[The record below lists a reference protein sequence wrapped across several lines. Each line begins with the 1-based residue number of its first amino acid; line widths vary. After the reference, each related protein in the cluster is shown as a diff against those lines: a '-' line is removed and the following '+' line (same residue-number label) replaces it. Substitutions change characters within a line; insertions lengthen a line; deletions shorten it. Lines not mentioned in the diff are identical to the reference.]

1 MYTIRRTVLKMIYN
15 VMTSIAKNELYMGY
29 IFGIMILGG
38 FIREYS
44 ALEDVYSLAKKYVK
58 DNRILVII
66 TSLLGGILP
75 IPGRV
80 ALSAPLLDAI
90 APQDK
95 ERRSAFGVIDY
106 LSVHHYYWWSPLEK
120 TVVLPMAVMGVS
132 YSTFLGYTIIPL
144 IITLTYTWWYIFTKV
159 PVASVVP
166 NLEYVREFDWRRA
179 LTGWAPLI
187 ATVILLLQ
195 TGKGGAIFFFP
206 WFLGM
211 SIYYSIVFKDWK
223 WGKWLDGKFAMV
235 ATIVLALGGVVG
247 LIKGPVMDYLK
258 AATPEM
264 LIPASLVAMV
274 AAYIMGSSGKYAGMT
289 SALVAIFGPN
299 YLVWFLCT
307 EYSGYL
313 ISPAHKCLMIGQQ
326 YFGTPIKKYYAVLS
340 RLCAI
345 LIGYAALTTFVF

>member
-1 MYTIRRTVLKMIYN
+1 MMLVETLK
-15 VMTSIAKNELYMGY
+15 SIATNELYMGY

-38 FIREYS
+38 FIREHS

-58 DNRILVII
+58 DHRILVII

-90 APQDK
+90 APPDK

-132 YSTFLGYTIIPL
+132 YGTFLGYTIIPL

-159 PVASVVP
+159 PARSVVP
-166 NLEYVREFDWRRA
+166 NLEHVRDFNWRRA

-187 ATVILLLQ
+187 ATVILLLN
-195 TGKGGAIFFFP
+195 TGKAGAPFFFP

-211 SIYYSIVFKDWK
+211 SIYYSIVYKDWK
-223 WGKWLDGKFAMV
+223 WGRWLDGKFAII
-235 ATIVLALGGVVG
+235 ATVVLALGGVVG
-247 LIKGPVMDYLK
+247 LVKGPVMEYLK

-289 SALVAIFGPN
+289 SVLVSIFGPQ

-313 ISPAHKCLMIGQQ
+313 VSPAHKCLMIGQQ
-326 YFGTPIKKYYAVLS
+326 YFGTPIRKYYVVLS

-345 LIGYAALTTFVF
+345 LIAYAAITTFIL

>member
-1 MYTIRRTVLKMIYN
+1 MIEA
-15 VMTSIAKNELYMGY
+15 ILKNELYMGY

-38 FIREYS
+38 FIREHS

-58 DNRILVII
+58 DNRVLVII

-90 APQDK
+90 APPDK

-144 IITLTYTWWYIFTKV
+144 AITLGYTWWYIFTKV
-159 PVASVVP
+159 PAASVVP
-166 NLEYVREFDWRRA
+166 NLEYVRDFNWRRA
-179 LTGWAPLI
+179 ITGWAPLI
-187 ATVILLLQ
+187 ATVILLLN
-195 TGKGGAIFFFP
+195 TGKAGAPFFFP
-206 WFLGM
+206 WFLAM
-211 SIYYSIVFKDWK
+211 SIYYSIVYKDWK
-223 WGKWLDGKFAMV
+223 WGRWLDGKFAII
-235 ATIVLALGGVVG
+235 ATIVLAFGGIVG
-247 LIKGPVMDYLK
+247 QIKEPVMAYLK
-258 AATPEM
+258 AATPDM

-289 SALVAIFGPN
+289 SVLVSIFGPQ

-313 ISPAHKCLMIGQQ
+313 VSPAHKCLMIGQQ
-326 YFGTPIKKYYAVLS
+326 YFGTPLKKYMVVLS

-345 LIGYAALTTFVF
+345 LIAYAAITTFIL

>member
-1 MYTIRRTVLKMIYN
+1 MIE
-15 VMTSIAKNELYMGY
+15 SILKNELYMGY

-38 FIREYS
+38 FIREHS

-58 DNRILVII
+58 DNRVLVII

-90 APQDK
+90 APPDK

-144 IITLTYTWWYIFTKV
+144 AITLAYTWWYIFTKV
-159 PVASVVP
+159 PAASVVP
-166 NLEYVREFDWRRA
+166 NLEYVRDFNWRRA
-179 LTGWAPLI
+179 ITGWAPLI
-187 ATVILLLQ
+187 ATVILLLN
-195 TGKGGAIFFFP
+195 TGKAGAPFFFP
-206 WFLGM
+206 WFLAM
-211 SIYYSIVFKDWK
+211 SIYYSIVYKDWK
-223 WGKWLDGKFAMV
+223 WGRWLDGKFAII
-235 ATIVLALGGVVG
+235 ATIVLAFGGIVG
-247 LIKGPVMDYLK
+247 QIKGPVMAYLN
-258 AATPEM
+258 AATPDM

-289 SALVAIFGPN
+289 SALVAVFGPQ

-313 ISPAHKCLMIGQQ
+313 VSPAHKCLMIGQQ
-326 YFGTPIKKYYAVLS
+326 YFGTPLKKYMVVLS

-345 LIGYAALTTFVF
+345 LIAYAAITTFIL

>member
-1 MYTIRRTVLKMIYN
+1 MLKVIE
-15 VMTSIAKNELYMGY
+15 SIAKNELYMGY

-38 FIREYS
+38 FIREHY

-90 APQDK
+90 APPDP
-95 ERRSAFGVIDY
+95 ERRSHFGVIDY

-144 IITLTYTWWYIFTKV
+144 AITLGYTWWYIFTKV
-159 PVASVVP
+159 PVHSVIP
-166 NLEYVREFDWRRA
+166 NLDYVSDFNWRRA

-187 ATVILLLQ
+187 ATVILLLN
-195 TGKGGAIFFFP
+195 TGKAGAPFFFP
-206 WFLGM
+206 WFLAM
-211 SIYYSIVFKDWK
+211 SIYYSIVYKDWR
-223 WGKWLDGKFAMV
+223 WGRWLDGKFAV
-235 ATIVLALGGVVG
+235 IATVVLALGGVVG
-247 LIKGPVMDYLK
+247 MIKGPVMEYLK
-258 AATPEM
+258 AATPDM

-289 SALVAIFGPN
+289 SVLVSIFGAQ

-326 YFGTPIKKYYAVLS
+326 YFGTPIKKYYVVLS

-345 LIGYAALTTFVF
+345 LIAYAAITTFIL

>member
-1 MYTIRRTVLKMIYN
+1 MFGDKKKIKDSERSLISETVSIEGTIN
-15 VMTSIAKNELYMGY
+15 S
-29 IFGIMILGG
+29 
-38 FIREYS
+38 S
-44 ALEDVYSLAKKYVK
+44 
-58 DNRILVII
+58 
-66 TSLLGGILP
+66 
-75 IPGRV
+75 
-80 ALSAPLLDAI
+80 
-90 APQDK
+90 
-95 ERRSAFGVIDY
+95 
-106 LSVHHYYWWSPLEK
+106 
-120 TVVLPMAVMGVS
+120 
-132 YSTFLGYTIIPL
+132 
-144 IITLTYTWWYIFTKV
+144 
-159 PVASVVP
+159 
-166 NLEYVREFDWRRA
+166 
-179 LTGWAPLI
+179 
-187 ATVILLLQ
+187 
-195 TGKGGAIFFFP
+195 GAID
-206 WFLGM
+206 
-211 SIYYSIVFKDWK
+211 I
-223 WGKWLDGKFAMV
+223 A
-235 ATIVLALGGVVG
+235 G

>member
-1 MYTIRRTVLKMIYN
+1 MIEA
-15 VMTSIAKNELYMGY
+15 ILKNELYMGY

-38 FIREYS
+38 FIREHS

-58 DNRILVII
+58 DNRVLVII

-90 APQDK
+90 APPDK

-144 IITLTYTWWYIFTKV
+144 AITLGYTWWYIFTKV
-159 PVASVVP
+159 PAASVVP
-166 NLEYVREFDWRRA
+166 NLEYVRDFNWRRA
-179 LTGWAPLI
+179 ITGWAPLI
-187 ATVILLLQ
+187 ATVILLLN
-195 TGKGGAIFFFP
+195 TGKAGAPFFFP
-206 WFLGM
+206 WFLAM
-211 SIYYSIVFKDWK
+211 SIYYSIVYKDWK
-223 WGKWLDGKFAMV
+223 WGRWLDGKFAII
-235 ATIVLALGGVVG
+235 ATIVLAFGGIVG
-247 LIKGPVMDYLK
+247 QIKEPVMAYLK
-258 AATPEM
+258 AATPDM

-289 SALVAIFGPN
+289 SVLVSIFGPQ

-326 YFGTPIKKYYAVLS
+326 YFGTPWKKYMVVLS

-345 LIGYAALTTFVF
+345 LIAYAAITTFIL

>member
-1 MYTIRRTVLKMIYN
+1 MIE
-15 VMTSIAKNELYMGY
+15 SILKNELYMGY

-38 FIREYS
+38 FIREYH
-44 ALEDVYSLAKKYVK
+44 ALEDVYSLAKKYIK
-58 DNRILVII
+58 DNRVLVII

-90 APQDK
+90 APPDK

-144 IITLTYTWWYIFTKV
+144 AITLAYTWWYIFTKV

-166 NLEYVREFDWRRA
+166 NLEHVREFNWRRA
-179 LTGWAPLI
+179 ITGWAPLI
-187 ATVILLLQ
+187 ATVILLLN

-206 WFLGM
+206 WFGVM
-211 SIYYSIVFKDWK
+211 CAYYSIIYKDWK
-223 WGKWLDGKFAMV
+223 WGKWLDGKFAII
-235 ATIVLALGGVVG
+235 ATIVLAFGGIVG
-247 LIKGPVMDYLK
+247 QIKEPVMAYLK
-258 AATPEM
+258 SATPEM

-289 SALVAIFGPN
+289 SALVAIFGPQ

-313 ISPAHKCLMIGQQ
+313 VSPAHKCLMIGQQ
-326 YFGTPIKKYYAVLS
+326 YFGTPIKKYMVVLS

-345 LIGYAALTTFVF
+345 LIVYAAFVTFVV

>member
-1 MYTIRRTVLKMIYN
+1 MIEA
-15 VMTSIAKNELYMGY
+15 ILKNELYMGY

-38 FIREYS
+38 FIREHS

-58 DNRILVII
+58 DNRVLVII

-90 APQDK
+90 APSDK
-95 ERRSAFGVIDY
+95 EKRSAFGVIDY

-144 IITLTYTWWYIFTKV
+144 AITLAYTWWYIFTKV
-159 PVASVVP
+159 PAASVVP
-166 NLEYVREFDWRRA
+166 NLEYVRDFNWRRA
-179 LTGWAPLI
+179 ITGWAPLI
-187 ATVILLLQ
+187 ATVILLLN

-206 WFLGM
+206 WFGAM
-211 SIYYSIVFKDWK
+211 CVYYSIIYKDWK
-223 WGKWLDGKFAMV
+223 WGRWLDGKFAII
-235 ATIVLALGGVVG
+235 ATIVLAFGGIVG
-247 LIKGPVMDYLK
+247 QIKGPVMAYLN
-258 AATPEM
+258 AATPDM

-289 SALVAIFGPN
+289 SALVTVFGPQ

-313 ISPAHKCLMIGQQ
+313 VSPAHKCLMIGQQ
-326 YFGTPIKKYYAVLS
+326 YFGTPLKKYMVVLS

-345 LIGYAALTTFVF
+345 LIAYAAITTFIL

>member
-1 MYTIRRTVLKMIYN
+1 MIEA
-15 VMTSIAKNELYMGY
+15 ILKNELYMGY

-38 FIREYS
+38 FIREHS

-58 DNRILVII
+58 DNRVLVII

-90 APQDK
+90 APPDK

-144 IITLTYTWWYIFTKV
+144 AITLAYTWWYIFTKV
-159 PVASVVP
+159 PAASVVP
-166 NLEYVREFDWRRA
+166 NLEYVRDFNWRRA
-179 LTGWAPLI
+179 ITGWAPLI
-187 ATVILLLQ
+187 ATVILLLN

-206 WFLGM
+206 WFGAM
-211 SIYYSIVFKDWK
+211 CAYYSIVYRDWK
-223 WGKWLDGKFAMV
+223 WGRWIDAKFAV
-235 ATIVLALGGVVG
+235 IATIVLAFGGIVG
-247 LIKGPVMDYLK
+247 QIKEPVMAYLK
-258 AATPEM
+258 AATPDM

-289 SALVAIFGPN
+289 SALVAVFGPQ

-313 ISPAHKCLMIGQQ
+313 VSPAHKCLMIGQQ
-326 YFGTPIKKYYAVLS
+326 YFGTPWKKYMVVLS

-345 LIGYAALTTFVF
+345 LIAYAAITTFIL

>member
-1 MYTIRRTVLKMIYN
+1 MIEA
-15 VMTSIAKNELYMGY
+15 ILKNELYMGY

-38 FIREYS
+38 FIREHS

-58 DNRILVII
+58 DNRVLVII

-90 APQDK
+90 APPDK

-144 IITLTYTWWYIFTKV
+144 AITLAYTWWYIFTKV
-159 PVASVVP
+159 PAASVVP
-166 NLEYVREFDWRRA
+166 NLEYVRDFNWRRA
-179 LTGWAPLI
+179 ITGWAPLI
-187 ATVILLLQ
+187 ATVILLLN

-206 WFLGM
+206 WFGAM
-211 SIYYSIVFKDWK
+211 CAYYSIVYRDWK
-223 WGKWLDGKFAMV
+223 WGRWIDAKFAV
-235 ATIVLALGGVVG
+235 IATIVLAFGGIVG
-247 LIKGPVMDYLK
+247 QIKEPVMAYLN
-258 AATPEM
+258 AATPDM

-289 SALVAIFGPN
+289 SVLVSIFGPQ

-326 YFGTPIKKYYAVLS
+326 YFGTPWKKYMVVLS

-345 LIGYAALTTFVF
+345 LIAYAAITTFIL

>member
-1 MYTIRRTVLKMIYN
+1 MIEA
-15 VMTSIAKNELYMGY
+15 ILKNELYMGY

-38 FIREYS
+38 FIREHS

-58 DNRILVII
+58 DNRVLVII

-90 APQDK
+90 APPDK

-144 IITLTYTWWYIFTKV
+144 AITLAYTWWYIFTKV
-159 PVASVVP
+159 PAASVVP
-166 NLEYVREFDWRRA
+166 NLEYVRDFNWRRA
-179 LTGWAPLI
+179 ITGWAPLI
-187 ATVILLLQ
+187 ATVILLLN

-206 WFLGM
+206 WFGAM
-211 SIYYSIVFKDWK
+211 CVYYSIIYKDWK
-223 WGKWLDGKFAMV
+223 WGRWLDGKFAII
-235 ATIVLALGGVVG
+235 ATIVLAFGGIVG
-247 LIKGPVMDYLK
+247 QIKEPVMAYLK
-258 AATPEM
+258 AATPDM

-289 SALVAIFGPN
+289 SALVAVFGPQ

-313 ISPAHKCLMIGQQ
+313 VSPAHKCLMIGQQ
-326 YFGTPIKKYYAVLS
+326 YFGTPLKKYMVVLS

-345 LIGYAALTTFVF
+345 LIAYAAITTFIL

>member
-1 MYTIRRTVLKMIYN
+1 MIEA
-15 VMTSIAKNELYMGY
+15 ILKNELYMGY

-38 FIREYS
+38 FIREHS

-58 DNRILVII
+58 DNRVLVII

-90 APQDK
+90 APPDK

-144 IITLTYTWWYIFTKV
+144 AITLGYTWWYIFTKV
-159 PVASVVP
+159 PAASVVP
-166 NLEYVREFDWRRA
+166 NLEYVRDFNWRRA
-179 LTGWAPLI
+179 ITGWAPLI
-187 ATVILLLQ
+187 ATVILLLN
-195 TGKGGAIFFFP
+195 TGKAGAPFFFP
-206 WFLGM
+206 WFLAM
-211 SIYYSIVFKDWK
+211 SIYYSIVYKDWK
-223 WGKWLDGKFAMV
+223 WGRWLDGKFAII
-235 ATIVLALGGVVG
+235 ATIVLAFGGIVG
-247 LIKGPVMDYLK
+247 QIKEPVMAYLK
-258 AATPEM
+258 AATPDM

-289 SALVAIFGPN
+289 SALVAVFGPQ

-313 ISPAHKCLMIGQQ
+313 VSPAHKCLMIGQQ
-326 YFGTPIKKYYAVLS
+326 YFGTPWKKYMVVLS

-345 LIGYAALTTFVF
+345 LIAYAAITTFIL

>member
-1 MYTIRRTVLKMIYN
+1 MIE
-15 VMTSIAKNELYMGY
+15 SILKNELYMGY

-38 FIREYS
+38 FIREHS

-58 DNRILVII
+58 DNRVLVII

-90 APQDK
+90 APPDK
-95 ERRSAFGVIDY
+95 EKRSAFGVIDY

-132 YSTFLGYTIIPL
+132 YSTFLGYTIVPL
-144 IITLTYTWWYIFTKV
+144 AITLAYTWWYIFTKV
-159 PVASVVP
+159 PAASVVP
-166 NLEYVREFDWRRA
+166 NLEYVRDFNWRRA
-179 LTGWAPLI
+179 ITGWAPLI
-187 ATVILLLQ
+187 ATVILLLN
-195 TGKGGAIFFFP
+195 TGKAGAPFFFP
-206 WFLGM
+206 WFLAM
-211 SIYYSIVFKDWK
+211 SIYYSIVYKDWK
-223 WGKWLDGKFAMV
+223 WGRWLDGKFAII
-235 ATIVLALGGVVG
+235 ATIVLAFGGIVG
-247 LIKGPVMDYLK
+247 QIKGPVMAYLN
-258 AATPEM
+258 AATPDM

-289 SALVAIFGPN
+289 SALVAIFGPQ

-326 YFGTPIKKYYAVLS
+326 YFGTPLKKYMVVLS

-345 LIGYAALTTFVF
+345 LIAYAAITTFIL

>member
-1 MYTIRRTVLKMIYN
+1 MIEA
-15 VMTSIAKNELYMGY
+15 ILKNELYMGY

-38 FIREYS
+38 FIREHS

-58 DNRILVII
+58 DNRVLVII

-90 APQDK
+90 APPDK

-144 IITLTYTWWYIFTKV
+144 AITLAYTWWYIFTKV
-159 PVASVVP
+159 PAASVVP
-166 NLEYVREFDWRRA
+166 NLEYVRDFNWRRA
-179 LTGWAPLI
+179 ITGWAPLI
-187 ATVILLLQ
+187 ATVILLLN
-195 TGKGGAIFFFP
+195 TGKAGAPFFFP
-206 WFLGM
+206 WFLAM
-211 SIYYSIVFKDWK
+211 SIYYSIVYKDWK
-223 WGKWLDGKFAMV
+223 WGRWLDGKFAII
-235 ATIVLALGGVVG
+235 ATIVLAFGGIVG
-247 LIKGPVMDYLK
+247 QIKEPVMAYLK
-258 AATPEM
+258 AATPDM

-289 SALVAIFGPN
+289 SVLVSIFGPQ

-313 ISPAHKCLMIGQQ
+313 VSPAHKCLMIGQQ
-326 YFGTPIKKYYAVLS
+326 YFGTPWKKYMVVLS

-345 LIGYAALTTFVF
+345 LIAYAAITTFIL

>member
-1 MYTIRRTVLKMIYN
+1 MIE
-15 VMTSIAKNELYMGY
+15 SILKNELYMGY

-38 FIREYS
+38 FIREHS

-58 DNRILVII
+58 DNRVLVII

-90 APQDK
+90 APPDK

-144 IITLTYTWWYIFTKV
+144 AITLAYTWWYIFTKV
-159 PVASVVP
+159 PAASVVP
-166 NLEYVREFDWRRA
+166 NLEYVRDFNWRRA
-179 LTGWAPLI
+179 ITGWAPLI
-187 ATVILLLQ
+187 ATVILLLN
-195 TGKGGAIFFFP
+195 TGKAGAPFFFP
-206 WFLGM
+206 WFLAM
-211 SIYYSIVFKDWK
+211 SIYYSIVYKDWK
-223 WGKWLDGKFAMV
+223 WGRWLDGKFAII
-235 ATIVLALGGVVG
+235 ATIVLAFGGIVG
-247 LIKGPVMDYLK
+247 QIKEPVMAYLN
-258 AATPEM
+258 AATPDM

-289 SALVAIFGPN
+289 SALVAVFGPQ

-313 ISPAHKCLMIGQQ
+313 VSPAHKCLMIGQQ
-326 YFGTPIKKYYAVLS
+326 YFGTPLKKYMVVLS

-345 LIGYAALTTFVF
+345 LIAYAAITTFIL

>member
-1 MYTIRRTVLKMIYN
+1 MIEA
-15 VMTSIAKNELYMGY
+15 ILKNELYMGY

-38 FIREYS
+38 FIREHS

-58 DNRILVII
+58 DNRVLVII

-90 APQDK
+90 APPDK

-144 IITLTYTWWYIFTKV
+144 AITLAYTWWYIFTKV
-159 PVASVVP
+159 PAASVVP
-166 NLEYVREFDWRRA
+166 NLEYVRDFNWRRA
-179 LTGWAPLI
+179 ITGWAPLI
-187 ATVILLLQ
+187 ATVILLLN

-206 WFLGM
+206 WFGAM
-211 SIYYSIVFKDWK
+211 CAYYSIVYRDWK
-223 WGKWLDGKFAMV
+223 WGRWIDAKFAV
-235 ATIVLALGGVVG
+235 IATIVLAFGGIVG
-247 LIKGPVMDYLK
+247 QIKEPVMAYLK
-258 AATPEM
+258 AATPDM

-289 SALVAIFGPN
+289 SVLVSIFGPQ

-326 YFGTPIKKYYAVLS
+326 YFGTPWKKYMVVLS

-345 LIGYAALTTFVF
+345 LIAYAAITTFIL

>member
-1 MYTIRRTVLKMIYN
+1 MMLVETLK
-15 VMTSIAKNELYMGY
+15 SIATNELYMGY

-38 FIREYS
+38 FIREHS

-58 DNRILVII
+58 DHRILVII

-90 APQDK
+90 APPDK

-132 YSTFLGYTIIPL
+132 YGTFLGYTIIPL

-159 PVASVVP
+159 PARSVVP
-166 NLEYVREFDWRRA
+166 NLEHVRDFNWRRA

-187 ATVILLLQ
+187 ATVILLLN
-195 TGKGGAIFFFP
+195 TGKAGAPFFFP

-211 SIYYSIVFKDWK
+211 SIYYSIVYKDWK
-223 WGKWLDGKFAMV
+223 WGRWLDGKFAII

-247 LIKGPVMDYLK
+247 LVKGPVMEYLK

-289 SALVAIFGPN
+289 SVLVSIFGPQ

-326 YFGTPIKKYYAVLS
+326 YFGTPIRKYYVVLS

-345 LIGYAALTTFVF
+345 LIAYAALTTFIL